1 MENNPEIPQ
10 EMYGKRW
17 KIVNEEFGEIIPG
30 AENEAQGT
38 DGRENE
44 TSEEQE
50 VVQTTYKVQAN
61 QSRKENSSLTTHRER
76 LSREEHDNLTDYL
89 RIGMLVD
96 EARVAF
102 QREVEMAE
110 LRQKIRDS
118 KREEGCGSKRNAN
131 TTTIGATFST
141 RGRGR
146 GGLTFN

>member
-1 MENNPEIPQ
+1 MENNPQIPE
-10 EMYGKRW
+10 EMYGKWW

-30 AENEAQGT
+30 AENKAQGT

-61 QSRKENSSLTTHRER
+61 QSRKENSSLTAQRER
-76 LSREEHDNLTDYL
+76 LSREENYNLTDYL
-89 RIGMLVD
+89 RIGMSVD
-96 EARVAF
+96 EARAAF

-118 KREEGCGSKRNAN
+118 KREEGRGSKRNAN

>member
-1 MENNPEIPQ
+1 MD
-10 EMYGKRW
+10 GKKRIQ
-17 KIVNEEFGEIIPG
+17 K
-30 AENEAQGT
+30 T

-44 TSEEQE
+44 TSQEQE
-50 VVQTTYKVQAN
+50 VIETPSKTRAN
-61 QSRKENSSLTTHRER
+61 QSRKENSSLTTQRER

-89 RIGMLVD
+89 RIGMSVD

-118 KREEGCGSKRNAN
+118 KREEGRGSKKNAN